1 MNAWHICAI
10 GLLVAVTAF
19 WAGRSSGLRD
29 CPEYAAYRQAAT
41 EAADRD
47 IAALLAEPGS
57 HDAACDAIF
66 GIVEDEL
73 HQRAIGVQSD
83 MARRPDPVGE

>member
-10 GLLVAVTAF
+10 VLLVAVTAF

-29 CPEYAAYRQAAT
+29 CPEYATQKQAAT

-47 IAALLAEPGS
+47 IAALLDELSGQG
-57 HDAACDAIF
+57 AACDEIF
-66 GIVEDEL
+66 GIVEREL
-73 HQRAIGVQSD
+73 NERALSVQSD